1 MSQSNSLTPW
11 GYSLV
16 TTSWQHDF
24 CLASVPNSCCFLVV
38 FPDASLFRVG
48 WAAKLEK
55 TMREKL
61 WGLFCELGKNGLA
74 KKKPHRKEV
83 LNCFPKLGINMMST
97 PTCHRWHLSEKWSMS
112 TWKAMEIQETNNNN
126 NNNNT
131 TNTNT
136 NTSTSSS
143 SSKESQRVAYLY
155 LYLKLFCFD
164 LYFNI
169 FQLSTTV
176 SSLKKKQNSK
186 QFTWDSCHGGWWC
199 WKINQ

>member
-1 MSQSNSLTPW
+1 MISAWHLYPTAAVSLW
-11 GYSLV
+11 FFLMHLCFELV
-16 TTSWQHDF
+16 KLPSW
-24 CLASVPNSCCFLVV
+24 
-38 FPDASLFRVG
+38 
-48 WAAKLEK
+48 K

-61 WGLFCELGKNGLA
+61 WEGFDNLEKMAWQRRNHM
-74 KKKPHRKEV
+74 KPPHRKEV

-126 NNNNT
+126 NNNN
-131 TNTNT
+131 NN
-136 NTSTSSS
+136 NS